1 MLRRLS
7 ADYPEFKTFEFR
19 PGMNLVV
26 AERTQYSQ
34 STDTRNGTG
43 KTSLIEVLHF
53 LLGASANRH
62 LCSREDFESVTFSL
76 AMDWRQVHGG
86 SLEVSRRSGANRVQ
100 TSPVLTG
107 QAFDGVMGLD
117 AWKTEL
123 QRQLYPQSLGVEA
136 LSVRSLLGY
145 AIRREREGG
154 FQEPLEFTTKAVKK
168 TVFSTHLAYLLGL
181 DAGLV
186 DQYRAL
192 AEKQSSVTALRK
204 ALKGLDLGE
213 VVGDQAVIDGR
224 ARLLGHEI
232 EQLEEQ
238 IARFQVIPE
247 FERLKHR
254 ADVLTTEI
262 EQLARD
268 DEIDKRNEADIHAS
282 LERERQPSD
291 DYLPTAFEELGI
303 VLPRE
308 VRRRYDEVEQFHRVV
323 ADNRQRFLR
332 EELQETRQRIERR
345 RRERA
350 DRDTERSEI
359 LRSLNQG
366 GALQGLQM
374 LQHSLASKEAQ
385 LKSLREQTALLDRI
399 KGIQDEVRRELLDL
413 KARVHEDLG
422 ERDTYRDEASNLFTD
437 YARRIYADSREAYLT
452 INEGDRNLDIRPH
465 IANQES
471 NGIGNMRMLCF
482 DLVCTVLA
490 KRDGRGPDFLV
501 HDGRIFDGVDQ
512 RQVASGLQLAAE
524 VAEAEGLQYIVPI
537 NSDVLEKGRDCGFD
551 PDPYLLQPELNDG
564 DPKGGLFG
572 FRFD

>member
-1 MLRRLS
+1 VL
-7 ADYPEFKTFEFR
+7 A
-19 PGMNLVV
+19 GM
-26 AERTQYSQ
+26 
-34 STDTRNGTG
+34 
-43 KTSLIEVLHF
+43 
-53 LLGASANRH
+53 
-62 LCSREDFESVTFSL
+62 
-76 AMDWRQVHGG
+76 
-86 SLEVSRRSGANRVQ
+86 
-100 TSPVLTG
+100 
-107 QAFDGVMGLD
+107 AFDGVMGLE

-123 QRQLYPQSLGVEA
+123 RRQMYPQSIGVEA

-154 FQEPLEFTTKAVKK
+154 FQDPLEYTTKAVKK

-181 DAGLV
+181 DAGLI

-213 VVGDQAVIDGR
+213 VVGDQAAIDGR

-232 EQLEEQ
+232 EQLEDQ

-247 FERLKHR
+247 FERLKNR
-254 ADVLTTEI
+254 ADELTTEI
-262 EQLARD
+262 EQLAKD

-282 LERERQPSD
+282 LERERHPSD
-291 DYLPTAFEELGI
+291 DYLPTAFEELGM
-303 VLPRE
+303 VLPQE

-332 EELQETRQRIERR
+332 EELRETRQRIERR
-345 RRERA
+345 RRDRAER
-350 DRDTERSEI
+350 DGERSEI
-359 LRSLNQG
+359 LQRLNRG

-399 KGIQDEVRRELLDL
+399 GNIQDEVRRELLDL
-413 KARVHEDLG
+413 KARVHEDLRA
-422 ERDTYRDEASNLFTD
+422 RDEYRGEASNLFTD

-452 INEGDRNLDIRPH
+452 INEGDRNLDVRPH

-501 HDGRIFDGVDQ
+501 HDGRLFDGVDQ

-524 VAEAEGLQYIVPI
+524 VAREEGLQYIVPI
-537 NSDVLEKGRDCGFD
+537 NSDVLEKARDCGFD
-551 PDPYLLQPELNDG
+551 PTAYVLHPELNDG
-564 DPKGGLFG
+564 DAKGGLFG